1 MDKSQAFI
9 LWFDQ
14 LRNEDVP
21 LVGGKNA
28 SLGEMY
34 SELAAQGVFKPVID
48 RVMPMSEVADAHRLI
63 AERAQFGKII
73 LRP

>member
-1 MDKSQAFI
+1 MFI

-14 LRNEDVP
+14 LGIEDVG

-34 SELAAQGVFKPVID
+34 KNLTPKGIKIPNGFAIT
-48 RVMPMSEVADAHRLI
+48 AH
-63 AERAQFGKII
+63 A
-73 LRP
+73 